1 MSKEKKLGGF
11 SLFSLWAGAAA
22 SIAEIMTGSL
32 LAPLGMSKGIL
43 VILAGH
49 FVGCLF
55 LAAVGA
61 IGFIEKQPTLVSSRA
76 SLGIYGSYVISAFNI
91 IQLVGWMAI
100 MLIQCTRSVQAV
112 TWDLLGIN
120 SFTVL
125 LIVTAVLV
133 GLWALYADKGI
144 SLINNIAVVLLLVL
158 SAVMLSSVIKIGEIK
173 PVVFADAI
181 SVGSALE
188 LAIIMPLSWVPLI
201 SDYTMSAKSAKG
213 GFWGSFLGYFIGSS
227 FMYII
232 GLVAAIY
239 AGVTDPIA
247 IFGKLGM
254 GYSALFVII
263 FSTVTTTFLDVYSA
277 AISTTNLVPGVS
289 KKLLIVVFTVLGTL
303 LALCFPMEQY
313 QNFLY
318 MIGSIF
324 APVFSVVILD
334 YFIFKKDWRD
344 EAVNF
349 SGMAAAVIGTIF
361 YYFILKYDLLIGS
374 TIPSMAV
381 TAAAYAV
388 IRFITKN
395 IGLGDREYVEQDN

>member
-1 MSKEKKLGGF
+1 
-11 SLFSLWAGAAA
+11 
-22 SIAEIMTGSL
+22 
-32 LAPLGMSKGIL
+32 
-43 VILAGH
+43 
-49 FVGCLF
+49 
-55 LAAVGA
+55 
-61 IGFIEKQPTLVSSRA
+61 
-76 SLGIYGSYVISAFNI
+76 
-91 IQLVGWMAI
+91 
-100 MLIQCTRSVQAV
+100 
-112 TWDLLGIN
+112 
-120 SFTVL
+120 
-125 LIVTAVLV
+125 
-133 GLWALYADKGI
+133 
-144 SLINNIAVVLLLVL
+144 
-158 SAVMLSSVIKIGEIK
+158 
-173 PVVFADAI
+173 
-181 SVGSALE
+181 
-188 LAIIMPLSWVPLI
+188 
-201 SDYTMSAKSAKG
+201 
-213 GFWGSFLGYFIGSS
+213 
-227 FMYII
+227 MYII

-334 YFIFKKDWRD
+334 YFIFRKDWRN

-349 SGMAAAVIGTIF
+349 SGMAVAVIGTIF

-395 IGLGDREYVEQDN
+395 IGLGDGEYVEQDN